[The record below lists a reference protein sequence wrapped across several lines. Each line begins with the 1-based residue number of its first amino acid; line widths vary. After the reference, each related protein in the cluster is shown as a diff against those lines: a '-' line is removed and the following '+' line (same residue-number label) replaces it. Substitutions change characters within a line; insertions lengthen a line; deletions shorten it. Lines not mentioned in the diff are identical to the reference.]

1 MLVLSRKLNQSI
13 VIGDDIRIVVVSVD
27 RDTVKLGID
36 APREVPVHRAEVYE
50 EIQRANR
57 AARAGDDP
65 RAGRA
70 PGRRPATLKS
80 WPQTAEDLRSGARKA
95 PAYSHV

>member
-13 VIGDDIRIVVVSVD
+13 VIGDDVHIVVVSID
-27 RDTVKLGID
+27 RDTVKLGIQ

-57 AARAGDDP
+57 AAVP
-65 RAGRA
+65 A
-70 PGRRPATLKS
+70 PAPAAAASPASPASLKS
-80 WPQTAEDLRSGARKA
+80 RRDRPKT
-95 PAYSHV
+95 